1 MFIMLILKTRT
12 REERMAN
19 KRLLGIIGSCRRTG
33 NCEIVV
39 KATAEGMNGWDLSL
53 IRLPLLSI
61 LPCKG
66 CYACLMPGVRCTI
79 PDDMEWLLEKMTGA
93 DALIFAMPNYVLG
106 PVGIM
111 KMAADRA
118 LQSSPYH
125 HELGMKKTAVVLTL
139 GREDY
144 RGYADTALVA
154 QVAALG
160 LNIRSIELFH
170 GTHPGEVALA
180 DDFPEKIRRLA
191 SSLLDDATP
200 DPVPGRCP
208 RCKSDLFRVR
218 KGSLECALCKARA
231 HVDGDHLD
239 FYYFHPEFGEEGRK
253 EHMKW
258 LLGKKEEYGRIKDRL
273 SAIRERY
280 SGGQWRVPNGK

>member
-1 MFIMLILKTRT
+1 MSQGRPENPH

-19 KRLLGIIGSCRRTG
+19 KQLLGIIGSCRRTG

-39 KATAEGMNGWDLSL
+39 KAAAEAMKGWDLSM
-53 IRLPLLSI
+53 IRLPHLSI

-66 CYACLMPGVRCTI
+66 CYACLMPGIHCTI
-79 PDDMEWLLEKMTGA
+79 PDDMEWLLEKMSGA
-93 DALIFAMPNYVLG
+93 DAIIFAVPNYVLG

-111 KMAADRA
+111 KMLADRA

-125 HELGMKKTAVVLTL
+125 LRFGITKTAVALTL

-154 QVAALG
+154 QVTALG
-160 LNIRSIELFH
+160 LDIRSIELFH
-170 GTHPGEVALA
+170 GTHPGEIALE
-180 DDFPEKIRRLA
+180 DDFPERIGRVV
-191 SSLLDDATP
+191 SSLLEDETP
-200 DPVPGRCP
+200 GPIPGRCP
-208 RCKSDLFRVR
+208 RCKSDLFRLR
-218 KGSLECALCKARA
+218 DGFLECALCKSRARI
-231 HVDGDHLD
+231 DGERLD

-258 LLGKKEEYGRIKDRL
+258 LLGKKEEYGRIRERL
-273 SAIRERY
+273 SAVRERY
-280 SGGQWRVPNGK
+280 AGGTWLTPDGK